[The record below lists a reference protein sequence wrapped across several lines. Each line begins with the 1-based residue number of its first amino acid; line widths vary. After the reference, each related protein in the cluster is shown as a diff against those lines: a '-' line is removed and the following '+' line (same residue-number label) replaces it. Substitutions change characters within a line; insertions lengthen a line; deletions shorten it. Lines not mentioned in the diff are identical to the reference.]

1 MRHPGLFTYTLLVVN
16 MASFAILLDSFM
28 MGAYESDHV
37 VPAVALMTLCAT
49 VLWLSLSLVSF
60 LYGYVRVQLIPEVK
74 RDRIYYVAQSAPY
87 FDPTLGVMMKF
98 APSHGGPSIEA
109 QVNPSWISLLDRSLK
124 INGDEQSNE
133 SAILGSFYSAV
144 KPGDEP
150 ASLVAI
156 KSGAHTIGFG
166 CRTKIDGGDV
176 LLTANHVW
184 NSAAKPDALAK
195 SGKQVVIEDW
205 EVPVSSDHQML
216 DFVAV
221 RVPSCVWSKLGV
233 KSTPLVCPSAK
244 DVVTCYGGPTSDELL
259 SSVGH
264 CSPTEFAWKVTHNC
278 PTAAGWSGTPL
289 YSSRG
294 VVGMH
299 TGFENIGK
307 MNRGVNMFYVAN
319 YLLRSQETLPPELS
333 IIEIPFEDVETRS
346 YEFLEVEI
354 VGRGKAK
361 LGKREFAWIP
371 ESGKYWADQ
380 DEDELPPPPKV
391 RDGKLVWADAQET
404 LPWLEEPLNLPA
416 GGRVATLA
424 DLYEIAGYN
433 FTKGGVA
440 SSGGMPLRFVGQ
452 SSCQFRELC
461 RKPTSEDVTRATA
474 TFPELSDYSW
484 PDRGSKAEL
493 RSLLLQ
499 AGKFNP
505 TRVPSNLEGACQN
518 LLERYPASKPCS
530 SLRSDAWSF
539 DAVFEEVCKK
549 AQSAEI
555 NEKASP
561 GVPLA
566 RLASTNKDII
576 RKHLQFVALCVTER
590 LFLLSEV
597 EGLENITPVEM
608 VELGLCDPV
617 RLFVKQEPHASRK
630 VKEGRFRLISSVSLV
645 DQLVERMLFGKQNQ
659 LEIAEWENIP
669 SKPGMGL
676 SLERQARSLFDDL
689 RIKHSRC
696 PAAEADISGFDWSVQ
711 DWELWADVEMRIVLG
726 GFGDKLSRAARNR
739 FSCFM
744 NSVFQLSDGTLIEQQ
759 QPGIMKSGS
768 YCTSSTNS
776 RIRCL
781 MAELIGSPWCI
792 AMGDDSV
799 EGWVE
804 NAKDKYKELG
814 HVCKDYKPC
823 QTDIE
828 GSLYEVEFCSHV
840 VRQGRCWLNSWPKTL
855 FKYLSEGKWFYED
868 LERELWSSPHW
879 PRIRQYVVDNTPS
892 VHKIIKPSPS
902 YGEEANQT
910 AASQGHSEHFGT
922 TFRGSTPEAEEP
934 KQASF
939 CCDAASAYPGW
950 GIHGPYCSGDYGAS
964 S

>member
-404 LPWLEEPLNLPA
+404 LPWLEEPLNCQRAA
-416 GGRVATLA
+416 GLR
-424 DLYEIAGYN
+424 
-433 FTKGGVA
+433 
-440 SSGGMPLRFVGQ
+440 PL
-452 SSCQFRELC
+452 
-461 RKPTSEDVTRATA
+461 PTSMR
-474 TFPELSDYSW
+474 
-484 PDRGSKAEL
+484 
-493 RSLLLQ
+493 LQ
-499 AGKFNP
+499 ATTSQREELP
-505 TRVPSNLEGACQN
+505 HQEACPSD
-518 LLERYPASKPCS
+518 LLAS
-530 SLRSDAWSF
+530 
-539 DAVFEEVCKK
+539 
-549 AQSAEI
+549 
-555 NEKASP
+555 
-561 GVPLA
+561 
-566 RLASTNKDII
+566 RLASLESCVENL
-576 RKHLQFVALCVTER
+576 LQKMSHEPP
-590 LFLLSEV
+590 LLSQSSP
-597 EGLENITPVEM
+597 TT
-608 VELGLCDPV
+608 LGPIEAQKLSFAPSYC
-617 RLFVKQEPHASRK
+617 KQESLIPPESQAILKELVKTSLSATPPPNPAQALDQTPGPSTQSSKKSARRRNRRK
-630 VKEGRFRLISSVSLV
+630 STK
-645 DQLVERMLFGKQNQ
+645 
-659 LEIAEWENIP
+659 
-669 SKPGMGL
+669 
-676 SLERQARSLFDDL
+676 RQA
-689 RIKHSRC
+689 
-696 PAAEADISGFDWSVQ
+696 Q
-711 DWELWADVEMRIVLG
+711 
-726 GFGDKLSRAARNR
+726 
-739 FSCFM
+739 
-744 NSVFQLSDGTLIEQQ
+744 
-759 QPGIMKSGS
+759 
-768 YCTSSTNS
+768 
-776 RIRCL
+776 
-781 MAELIGSPWCI
+781 GSPSP
-792 AMGDDSV
+792 AS
-799 EGWVE
+799 
-804 NAKDKYKELG
+804 L
-814 HVCKDYKPC
+814 P
-823 QTDIE
+823 QT
-828 GSLYEVEFCSHV
+828 
-840 VRQGRCWLNSWPKTL
+840 KT
-855 FKYLSEGKWFYED
+855 S
-868 LERELWSSPHW
+868 
-879 PRIRQYVVDNTPS
+879 
-892 VHKIIKPSPS
+892 
-902 YGEEANQT
+902 
-910 AASQGHSEHFGT
+910 
-922 TFRGSTPEAEEP
+922 
-934 KQASF
+934 
-939 CCDAASAYPGW
+939 
-950 GIHGPYCSGDYGAS
+950 
-964 S
+964 